1 MSKEE
6 PFDKLNDGINYDTS
20 SKMSLN
26 PPGLTQIGRTIVSD
40 KFRITMD
47 NFWFAI
53 NSNVIV
59 NPFDFVSV
67 KNLHNTMTIGII
79 KELQTVALNDNM
91 MIGDIFVH
99 NDKKS
104 IKKETTTTAATTY
117 TQDLQL
123 KDYNHSPSS
132 TTIARAAV
140 MANTGVKIGETGDS
154 ISVSMP
160 VADRKN
166 CRIFH
171 GRRNNICFGNS

>member
-6 PFDKLNDGINYDTS
+6 PIDKSNDGINYDTS

-40 KFRITMD
+40 KFPITMD

-59 NPFDFVSV
+59 NPFDFVTV

-104 IKKETTTTAATTY
+104 IKKETTTT
-117 TQDLQL
+117 
-123 KDYNHSPSS
+123 S
-132 TTIARAAV
+132 
-140 MANTGVKIGETGDS
+140 
-154 ISVSMP
+154 
-160 VADRKN
+160 
-166 CRIFH
+166 
-171 GRRNNICFGNS
+171 RNNIHPRFATKRLCIFSFINYYCKGSSNGKYRSQDR